1 MKSRFLAGILTTVIV
16 AGAIFTGC
24 SQGNKAAESKTSSVT
39 STISASEKAT
49 LKATENKKAT
59 EKTTASEKSTQ
70 AATQKVTQKP
80 VQKATQAPTQAA
92 TQKVTQKPVQKAT
105 QASTPEVF
113 LRTDGSI
120 LTKTGY
126 TDKMWAFTMTFPE
139 SWQKN
144 NILVLNNYDEKGRT
158 LSFVEKTNYASNKNF
173 GLIFRLEA
181 TYEPVED
188 NNNYKN
194 LGSFT
199 DANGKLLYLSIF
211 TPSDVRADL
220 SDKALTEN
228 YRQVF
233 GQKNNAVA
241 SIFMYN

>member
-59 EKTTASEKSTQ
+59 EKTTASEKS
-70 AATQKVTQKP
+70 
-80 VQKATQAPTQAA
+80 TQAA

-181 TYEPVED
+181 TEKPVESG
-188 NNNYKN
+188 NNYRS

-211 TPSDVRADL
+211 TPSDVRADI
-220 SDKALTEN
+220 SDEALTEN

-233 GQKNNAVA
+233 SQKDKALS
-241 SIFMYN
+241 SITFKN

>member
-1 MKSRFLAGILTTVIV
+1 MKSRFLAGILATAIV

-49 LKATENKKAT
+49 SKATENKKAT

-70 AATQKVTQKP
+70 AATQKST
-80 VQKATQAPTQAA
+80 QKATQAPTQAA

-126 TDKMWAFTMTFPE
+126 TDKIWAFTMTFPE

-144 NILVLNNYDEKGRT
+144 NILVLNNHDEKGRT

-181 TYEPVED
+181 TEKPVESD
-188 NNNYKN
+188 NNYRS

-211 TPSDVRADL
+211 TPSDVRADI
-220 SDKALTEN
+220 SDEALTEN

-233 GQKNNAVA
+233 SQKDEVLS
-241 SIFMYN
+241 SITFKN

>member
-1 MKSRFLAGILTTVIV
+1 MKRTIKAGMTALFLSAITVVSAGTAAFNVVSASALDRGEYNQTTVY
-16 AGAIFTGC
+16 
-24 SQGNKAAESKTSSVT
+24 
-39 STISASEKAT
+39 SENAQI
-49 LKATENKKAT
+49 A
-59 EKTTASEKSTQ
+59 
-70 AATQKVTQKP
+70 
-80 VQKATQAPTQAA
+80 
-92 TQKVTQKPVQKAT
+92 
-105 QASTPEVF
+105 
-113 LRTDGSI
+113 RTDGSI
-120 LTKTGY
+120 LTNKGY
-126 TDKMWAFTMTFPE
+126 IDTMWGMTMSFPE
-139 SWQKN
+139 SWQKD
-144 NILVLNNYDEKGRT
+144 NILVLNNQGEKGRT

-199 DANGKLLYLSIF
+199 DANGRLWYLSIF

-233 GQKNNAVA
+233 CQKNNAVA